1 MVDIQKYKS
10 DLSKIDFKSDWNKF
24 SDEDVKAR
32 VLAESKLWEL
42 KKQLDKLNS
51 KGGNK
56 SEESEVEEKEIV
68 TGYQSIWIPCIQQ

>member
-1 MVDIQKYKS
+1 
-10 DLSKIDFKSDWNKF
+10 
-24 SDEDVKAR
+24 
-32 VLAESKLWEL
+32 L

-68 TGYQSIWIPCIQQ
+68 TGYQSI